1 VPFLLSFVLVI
12 VGYLVRI
19 GVDESPVF
27 KVIAG
32 NKSHEGPNPI
42 GVLFKQHLPLV
53 FVAALVFAGNGAVG
67 YMTAGGYIQNYAT
80 NPEGPISFERGDV
93 LNAVTLSAVTWLI
106 FTLFAGWVSDYI
118 GRRRTYLIGFVV
130 QAIGAGIL
138 FPLVNSASLGLLY
151 VALIFLTV
159 GLGLTYGAQS
169 AMYAELY
176 PASVR
181 ASGVSISYAIGSILG
196 GAFAPMIAASLVD
209 ATGTTVA
216 VTIYLVTAS
225 LVGFTAIL
233 LLQERKGIP
242 LSPDFETEQSKS
254 PFIFG
259 K

>member
-1 VPFLLSFVLVI
+1 MCIRDS
-12 VGYLVRI
+12 
-19 GVDESPVF
+19 
-27 KVIAG
+27 
-32 NKSHEGPNPI
+32 
-42 GVLFKQHLPLV
+42 
-53 FVAALVFAGNGAVG
+53 
-67 YMTAGGYIQNYAT
+67 
-80 NPEGPISFERGDV
+80 
-93 LNAVTLSAVTWLI
+93 
-106 FTLFAGWVSDYI
+106 
-118 GRRRTYLIGFVV
+118 
-130 QAIGAGIL
+130 
-138 FPLVNSASLGLLY
+138 LY

-216 VTIYLVTAS
+216 VTIYLVAAS